1 MCYFYVPSLA
11 PTAAPQNVTGFATG
25 SRSLSLYWSSA
36 PSQHWNGRV
45 RSYHVNI
52 TDVFTNAVRWFRA
65 YRTTRLT
72 AFFLQPYSTYRCTV
86 AAVTVAQGPQSAPI
100 TIQTYQDGTTYVS

>member
-25 SRSLSLYWSSA
+25 SRSLSLYWSHP

-45 RSYHVNI
+45 RYYRVNI
-52 TDVFTNAVRWFRA
+52 TDVFTNAVKWFRP
-65 YRTTRLT
+65 YRTRLT
-72 AFFLQPYSTYRCTV
+72 VSSLHPHSTYRCTV
-86 AAVTVAQGPQSAPI
+86 AAVTVAQGPPSTAI
-100 TIQTYQDGTTYVS
+100 IIQTYQDGKSPCHL